1 MTHNFHWLMVLL
13 TQTWLLLALLNLSS
27 WLLEVWW
34 NMRCSLYPQSP
45 WSSQQFKLSLSC
57 PLQFVC
63 RFVSENKTKY
73 ITTAKPKKKKN
84 PEKSK
89 TTEKKSQKT
98 PILKAQSITLKAQCM
113 WLPCYK
119 SLSTLHFNSS
129 FTASPLCATCFLKA
143 QMQFFTFLGLTLQ
156 VKELNYTSSYRP
168 EAIYLKKFAH
178 LRSSIEW
185 KTAYC
190 RTVLQM

>member
-1 MTHNFHWLMVLL
+1 MKYEMFLVPSVSLKQSAV
-13 TQTWLLLALLNLSS
+13 QTVSFLPPTI
-27 WLLEVWW
+27 
-34 NMRCSLYPQSP
+34 C
-45 WSSQQFKLSLSC
+45 
-57 PLQFVC
+57 LQVC
-63 RFVSENKTKY
+63 VRKQNKIHHHCK
-73 ITTAKPKKKKN
+73 AKKKKN

-178 LRSSIEW
+178 LRSSIE
-185 KTAYC
+185 
-190 RTVLQM
+190 